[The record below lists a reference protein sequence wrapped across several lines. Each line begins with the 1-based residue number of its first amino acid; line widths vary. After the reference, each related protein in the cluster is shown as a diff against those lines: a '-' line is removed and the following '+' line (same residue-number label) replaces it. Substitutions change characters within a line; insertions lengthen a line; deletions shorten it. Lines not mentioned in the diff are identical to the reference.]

1 MWFGKFFYSADV
13 STKPQT
19 HSLRELSAAS
29 QLLSAAK
36 RAFRTFIQPKQTLA
50 ISSPQVE
57 TFDPR
62 GMPNFKHATTCALR
76 AGIICTVCFLDAI
89 SKLLAPK
96 LRQHQSFVSIQHHA
110 YRPAVDEEEQRA
122 ALEVANLLHI

>member
-36 RAFRTFIQPKQTLA
+36 RAFRTSYPVK
-50 ISSPQVE
+50 
-57 TFDPR
+57 
-62 GMPNFKHATTCALR
+62 
-76 AGIICTVCFLDAI
+76 TVL
-89 SKLLAPK
+89 SK
-96 LRQHQSFVSIQHHA
+96 
-110 YRPAVDEEEQRA
+110 
-122 ALEVANLLHI
+122 